1 MKGTSADATTV
12 LGVQNNPG
20 SQQRYD
26 FRGKPTM
33 KHRYFCNSYSGNM
46 TLTET
51 ISKRHRSQYVPDR
64 PNEHSIY
71 RWNRFVLGA

>member
-26 FRGKPTM
+26 FRGKP
-33 KHRYFCNSYSGNM
+33 ND
-46 TLTET
+46 ET
-51 ISKRHRSQYVPDR
+51 
-64 PNEHSIY
+64 SI
-71 RWNRFVLGA
+71 FL